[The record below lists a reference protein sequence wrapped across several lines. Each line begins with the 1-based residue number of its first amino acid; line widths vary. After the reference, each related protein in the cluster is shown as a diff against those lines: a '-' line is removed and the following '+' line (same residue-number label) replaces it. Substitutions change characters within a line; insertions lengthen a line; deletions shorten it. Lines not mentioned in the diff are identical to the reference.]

1 VYDFCNFLWP
11 EASLSVRV
19 MLFVPTVALSDSFS
33 PLCLTEARLTLTA
46 IQYAVHWDADSIFS
60 ILIALVFGFSTI
72 NILGLVTRRFEN
84 RPSSL
89 NAGEILALTAM
100 VLSVCFLGM
109 EMLHVFHVFPIKLE
123 R

>member
-1 VYDFCNFLWP
+1 
-11 EASLSVRV
+11 
-19 MLFVPTVALSDSFS
+19 MLIAFQHS
-33 PLCLTEARLTLTA
+33 
-46 IQYAVHWDADSIFS
+46 VHWDEESIFS
-60 ILIALVFGFSTI
+60 ILIALVFGFSTL

-100 VLSVCFLGM
+100 VLSVCFLGL